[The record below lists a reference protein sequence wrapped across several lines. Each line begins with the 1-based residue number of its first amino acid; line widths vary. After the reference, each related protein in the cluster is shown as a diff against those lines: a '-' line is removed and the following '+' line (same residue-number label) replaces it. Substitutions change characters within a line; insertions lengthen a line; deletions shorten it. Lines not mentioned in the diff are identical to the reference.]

1 MVSPSAAWPDSRGF
15 PVLLTIVELLTWLQ
29 PEATGATSGG
39 GGGDAAGPAG
49 CLGGSSQFILLPVMF
64 AVFYFL
70 LIRPQQKKQREA
82 EALLKSL
89 KRGDKVRTSSGIR
102 GEIAELTDNDVNLI
116 IADRVKI
123 NVLRSHIAGLD
134 APVAAVE
141 SKAESKDKKADVKIE
156 DKAKNG

>member
-1 MVSPSAAWPDSRGF
+1 
-15 PVLLTIVELLTWLQ
+15 VLLTIVELLTWLQ
-29 PEATGATSGG
+29 PESTGATSGG
-39 GGGDAAGPAG
+39 GAGDAAGPAG

-82 EALLKSL
+82 DALLKSL

-141 SKAESKDKKADVKIE
+141 SKDKKADDKAKADAKTDE
-156 DKAKNG
+156 KSDKAKNG